1 MPLRLA
7 VPLRLAP
14 VLGAAAL
21 LAQEPAPLKP
31 SAFAAA
37 GCVFEASDQVVRPGA
52 SVLLRWECGGA
63 GKVRL
68 DPGGL
73 LLERKGQVALRPT
86 GTTTYSLFEASAGG
100 GLLGR
105 LEIRV
110 DTDAPLG
117 EPARVC
123 AFTASSIA
131 VVAGEP
137 VVLRW
142 TCTGTAKVRLEPGGL
157 ELDGQSEI
165 TVTPLENTRYTL
177 TATNLA
183 GGGTRSLDIAVLRH
197 PTFGNPAKVCTFTA
211 SKTAIRPGEPVELRW
226 ECQGNDAKVRLQPGN
241 LELDGKSAV
250 TVIPDGTTVYTL
262 SVSNLAGGE
271 TRSVEVQ
278 VIPGLPE
285 APSAPAPSALAVPAP
300 PAPAVAAP
308 AAVSPAPPVSAAP
321 VPPAPTAA
329 AVAPAAETSAPPTPA
344 PPAAGTPAAG
354 TPGAGTPAQRLEA
367 WRAANLPLSLALGE
381 AQRADARAGSWTLR
395 LVVSGSADGL
405 RSLAKLAQAEVP
417 DLMVLPYVR
426 RDGFRWWQACYGAF
440 PSRAAALK
448 AAAALE
454 PGLRRAFGEPLL
466 LKLDRLPGDRPPGD
480 RPPGD
485 GPRN

>member
-1 MPLRLA
+1 MRARLA
-7 VPLRLAP
+7 VLSCLVP
-14 VLGAAAL
+14 VLQ
-21 LAQEPAPLKP
+21 AQDPAPFKP
-31 SAFAAA
+31 GAFAAP
-37 GCVFEASDQVVRPGA
+37 GCVFEAGEQVVRPGA
-52 SVLLRWECGGA
+52 SVRLRWDCTGTGTA
-63 GKVRL
+63 TGKVRL

-73 LLERKGQVALRPT
+73 VFDRKGQVALRPV
-86 GTTTYSLFEASAGG
+86 GTTTYSLFEAAAGG
-100 GLLGR
+100 ALLGR

-110 DTDAPLG
+110 DTAAPLG

-123 AFTASSIA
+123 AFTASSTA

-157 ELDGQSEI
+157 ELDGESEI

-183 GGGTRSLDIAVLRH
+183 GGGTRSLDITVLRH
-197 PTFGNPAKVCTFTA
+197 PAFGDPAKVCTFTA
-211 SKTAIRPGEPVELRW
+211 SRTAIRPGEPVELRW
-226 ECQGNDAKVRLQPGN
+226 ECQGADAKVRLQPGN

-271 TRSVEVQ
+271 TRSIEVQ

-285 APSAPAPSALAVPAP
+285 ASAPPVPVPAPIPIPSPSRPARPEPPADAPATAAAVPAP
-300 PAPAVAAP
+300 APA
-308 AAVSPAPPVSAAP
+308 PVSASAQEPEAVPAP
-321 VPPAPTAA
+321 VKAGPSAPSAGAGGAA
-329 AVAPAAETSAPPTPA
+329 A
-344 PPAAGTPAAG
+344 
-354 TPGAGTPAQRLEA
+354 RLES
-367 WRAANLPLSLALGE
+367 WKSANLPLSLALGQ
-381 AQRADARAGSWTLR
+381 AQRAEAPAGRWTLR
-395 LVVSGSADGL
+395 LVVSGSAEGL
-405 RSLAKLAQAEVP
+405 RFLAKLAQAEAP

-448 AAAALE
+448 AAASLS
-454 PGLRRAFGEPLL
+454 PGLRRAFAEPLL
-466 LKLDRLPGDRPPGD
+466 LKLDRLPGDPPRD
-480 RPPGD
+480 
-485 GPRN
+485 

>member
-1 MPLRLA
+1 MRALPTLL
-7 VPLRLAP
+7 LCLAP
-14 VLGAAAL
+14 VLP
-21 LAQEPAPLKP
+21 AQDPAPFKP
-31 SAFAAA
+31 GSFAAP
-37 GCVFEASDQVVRPGA
+37 GCAFEASDQVVRPGA
-52 SVLLRWECGGA
+52 SVLLRWDCAGT

-73 LLERKGQVALRPT
+73 LMERRGQVALRPS
-86 GTTTYSLFEASAGG
+86 GTTTYSLFEGTSGG
-100 GLLGR
+100 ALLGR

-110 DTDAPLG
+110 DTAAPLG

-123 AFTASSIA
+123 AFTASSTA

-183 GGGTRSLDIAVLRH
+183 GGGTRSLDVTVLRH
-197 PTFGNPAKVCTFTA
+197 PAFGSPAKVCTFTA

-226 ECQGNDAKVRLQPGN
+226 ECQGDDAKVKLQPGN
-241 LELDGKSAV
+241 LELDGKSVV

-285 APSAPAPSALAVPAP
+285 VAASPAPAPAAAPVPASAPPPAPAPALAPAPIPAPASAAASTLGADPVAP
-300 PAPAVAAP
+300 PAPAPAP
-308 AAVSPAPPVSAAP
+308 APAHNP
-321 VPPAPTAA
+321 VPPPPPGTGD
-329 AVAPAAETSAPPTPA
+329 PAA
-344 PPAAGTPAAG
+344 
-354 TPGAGTPAQRLEA
+354 RLEA
-367 WRAANLPLSLALGE
+367 WRSANLPLSLVLGQ
-381 AQRADARAGSWTLR
+381 AQRAAAPEHRWTLR

-405 RSLAKLAQAEVP
+405 RALAKLAQAEAP

-448 AAAALE
+448 AAAALS
-454 PGLRRAFGEPLL
+454 PGLRKTFAEPLL
-466 LKLDRLPGDRPPGD
+466 LKLDRLPGDP
-480 RPPGD
+480 
-485 GPRN
+485 PRN

>member
-1 MPLRLA
+1 MPARPA
-7 VPLRLAP
+7 VPLRLLP
-14 VLGAAAL
+14 VLWAPAL

-31 SAFAAA
+31 GAFAAA
-37 GCVFEASDQVVRPGA
+37 GCLFEASDQVVRPGA
-52 SVLLRWECGGA
+52 SVLLRWDCAGS

-110 DTDAPLG
+110 DTAAPLG

-123 AFTASSIA
+123 AFTASTTA

-177 TATNLA
+177 TATNQA
-183 GGGTRSLDIAVLRH
+183 GGGTRSLDVAVLRH
-197 PTFGNPAKVCTFTA
+197 PAFGNPAKVCTFTA
-211 SKTAIRPGEPVELRW
+211 SRTAIRPGDPVELRW

-241 LELDGKSAV
+241 LELDGKSSV

-285 APSAPAPSALAVPAP
+285 APAPVVQAPVAPAASQAPVVPAAQAPAPAP
-300 PAPAVAAP
+300 PAVLPPRPDAPAAAP
-308 AAVSPAPPVSAAP
+308 ADEPPAAP
-321 VPPAPTAA
+321 ASVPRAA
-329 AVAPAAETSAPPTPA
+329 GT
-344 PPAAGTPAAG
+344 PAAGTPAAG
-354 TPGAGTPAQRLEA
+354 TPAARLEA
-367 WRAANLPLSLALGE
+367 WRAAHLPLSLALGE
-381 AQRADARAGSWTLR
+381 AQRADARPGCWPLR

-405 RSLAKLAQAEVP
+405 RSLARLAQAEVP

-454 PGLRRAFGEPLL
+454 PGLRKAFGEPLL
-466 LKLDRLPGDRPPGD
+466 LRLDRLPGDAPRTPVPPEA
-480 RPPGD
+480 
-485 GPRN
+485 PRE